1 MKVTFHVI
9 CNSLDAH
16 MEHIIGIK
24 VLILDDADEHL
35 IQGGRL
41 TAASRGDFARCGQRS
56 VHHLVSGA
64 QRGQRV
70 RALDG
75 NLFNCRRENLRVID
89 PVERE
94 VMRIEHERSLL
105 QARVEAQPML
115 ALPADLSSW
124 GVLRT
129 RCWQELHKQLTRA
142 LNSKRS
148 TLTHLV
154 RLTEMLSELP
164 MWDMDRCVE
173 YSMGRAI
180 SSKPAASHT
189 SSHTTNIA
197 NDPIHHHTVGALRRS

>member
-1 MKVTFHVI
+1 
-9 CNSLDAH
+9 
-16 MEHIIGIK
+16 MEHIIGNK

-64 QRGQRV
+64 QRGQGV

-94 VMRIEHERSLL
+94 SMRIEHEKSLL
-105 QARVEAQPML
+105 QARLEAQPML
-115 ALPADLSSW
+115 RLPADLSSW

-129 RCWQELHKQLTRA
+129 RCWQKLHKQLTRA
-142 LNSKRS
+142 LKSKRS

-164 MWDMDRCVE
+164 MWDVDQCVDFA
-173 YSMGRAI
+173 MGRAT
-180 SSKPAASHT
+180 KKLAAAT
-189 SSHTTNIA
+189 SSH
-197 NDPIHHHTVGALRRS
+197 HQ

>member
-24 VLILDDADEHL
+24 VLILDDADEYL

-56 VHHLVSGA
+56 VHFLVSGA

-75 NLFNCRRENLRVID
+75 NLFNCRRENLRVMD

-94 VMRIEHERSLL
+94 VMRIEHEKCLL

-115 ALPADLSSW
+115 CLPADLSSW

-129 RCWQELHKQLTRA
+129 RCWQKLHKQLTRA
-142 LNSKRS
+142 LKSKRS

-154 RLTEMLSELP
+154 RLTEMLAELP
-164 MWDMDRCVE
+164 MWDLDRCVK
-173 YSMGRAI
+173 YSMGQDI

-189 SSHTTNIA
+189 ISHTTNIA
-197 NDPIHHHTVGALRRS
+197 NDPIYHHTIGALTRS

>member
-16 MEHIIGIK
+16 MEHIIGNK

-70 RALDG
+70 RAVDG

-94 VMRIEHERSLL
+94 VMRIEHEKSLL

-129 RCWQELHKQLTRA
+129 RCWQKLHKQLTRA
-142 LNSKRS
+142 LKRKNSALK
-148 TLTHLV
+148 HLV
-154 RLTEMLSELP
+154 RITEMLGELP
-164 MWDMDRCVE
+164 MWDVEKCVDFA
-173 YSMGRAI
+173 MGRAT
-180 SSKPAASHT
+180 KMPAAVT
-189 SSHTTNIA
+189 SSHHQK
-197 NDPIHHHTVGALRRS
+197 HHQ